1 MNFDIAILIAVS
13 TNIIISIATLF
24 LVGQERMSRQ
34 GEDEDEDEEVDPE
47 FLSRD
52 LDTRLRDLQTRRFG
66 VTMDPRP
73 RFRHVDK
80 KEK

>member
-24 LVGQERMSRQ
+24 IVGQERMSRQ
-34 GEDEDEDEEVDPE
+34 DEDGDEEVDPE

-73 RFRHVDK
+73 HFRHVDK

>member
-13 TNIIISIATLF
+13 TNIIISVTTLF
-24 LVGQERMSRQ
+24 IVGQERMSRQ
-34 GEDEDEDEEVDPE
+34 DEDEDEEVDPE

-73 RFRHVDK
+73 RFRHMDK

>member
-24 LVGQERMSRQ
+24 IVGQERMSRQ
-34 GEDEDEDEEVDPE
+34 DEDGDEEVDPE

>member
-13 TNIIISIATLF
+13 TNIIISVTTLF
-24 LVGQERMSRQ
+24 IVGQERMSRQ
-34 GEDEDEDEEVDPE
+34 DEDEEVDPE

-73 RFRHVDK
+73 RFRHMDK